1 MLGRLSSTV
10 YLPYIKFRVISQDQL
25 PFTKV
30 FDRGD
35 EGSIKLLKL
44 QQSREIYSIK
54 CFFKSFWDGFSLE
67 SQNWGP

>member
-44 QQSREIYSIK
+44 QQSREIYISNA
-54 CFFKSFWDGFSLE
+54 SLKVF
-67 SQNWGP
+67 GTAFP